1 MKKRVLAM
9 AVCAALLLS
18 LCGCGTKQETETTT
32 EASKTETTTEASKTE
47 TTTESTASDAPDT
60 PDNTLP
66 EEADAGTVIDCG
78 NDLAKAAELVHF
90 EMRIPELSNYTVSVI
105 GGETISVDIPI
116 NTDNDIYVRMRM
128 NCESIE
134 KVTGTLWEIDPVTED
149 WNGIEVTAL
158 KEGDTY
164 YSLGFGA
171 EIGYYGVTCTN
182 GMDKDSLYGYLENL
196 YNANKPGELSIPD

>member
-1 MKKRVLAM
+1 MKKRILAM

-18 LCGCGTKQETETTT
+18 LCGCGAKQV
-32 EASKTETTTEASKTE
+32 TETTTEASKTE

-66 EEADAGTVIDCG
+66 EETDAGTVIDCG
-78 NDLAKAAELVHF
+78 TDLAKAAELVHF

-128 NCESIE
+128 NCDSIE
-134 KVTGTLWEIDPVTED
+134 KVTNLFWDIDPVIED

-171 EIGYYGVTCTN
+171 GVGYYGVTCTN
-182 GMDKDSLYGYLENL
+182 GMDRDSLYGYLESL
-196 YNANKPGELSIPD
+196 YNANKSGNLSIPD